1 MLVFVYTKISR
12 KLRENGGSTMKNL
25 KAVGIIGLAGFPSVK
40 SGDDLAELIIKTA
53 QNQGVSIEDGDVL
66 VVAQKIVS
74 KAEGRVFQLKNVKPS
89 EKAKKLA
96 ETTLKDPNFV
106 ELVLQASRKIVK
118 ASSDTLIVEN
128 ENGIICINAGIDKS
142 NVEGEDYYALLP
154 RDSDDS
160 ARRIRRKI
168 MGVTGKKVAVIISDT
183 YSRPFRKGQVE
194 FAIGI
199 AGINPFRDY
208 RGERDLYNYVLKVK
222 NIAVVDEI
230 AAAAELV
237 MGQGSEGIPVA
248 IVKNLDR
255 AELTEGYSIVDLF
268 ISKREDL
275 FNGTL

>member
-1 MLVFVYTKISR
+1 
-12 KLRENGGSTMKNL
+12 MKT
-25 KAVGIIGLAGFPSVK
+25 VSIIGLAVFPSVK
-40 SGDDLAELIIKTA
+40 GGDDLAELIVKTA
-53 QNQGVSIEDGDVL
+53 HKKGVSIEDGDIL

-89 EKAKKLA
+89 EKAKKIA

-106 ELVLQASRKIVK
+106 ERVMQASRKIVK
-118 ASSDTLIVEN
+118 ASSDTLIVET
-128 ENGIICINAGIDKS
+128 ENGILCINAGMDKS
-142 NVEGEDYYALLP
+142 NVEGEDSYALLP

-160 ARRIRRKI
+160 ARRIRQKI
-168 MGVTGKKVAVIISDT
+168 MEITGKKVAVIISDT

-208 RGERDLYNYVLKVK
+208 RGQEDLYNYVLKVK
-222 NIAVVDEI
+222 NIAIVDEI

-255 AELTEGYSIVDLF
+255 AELTEDCSINDLF
-268 ISKREDL
+268 ISKQEDL
-275 FNGTL
+275 FRGTL

>member
-1 MLVFVYTKISR
+1 
-12 KLRENGGSTMKNL
+12 MKNM
-25 KAVGIIGLAGFPSVK
+25 KTVSIIGLVDFPSVK
-40 SGDDLAELIIKTA
+40 NGDNLARLIIRTA
-53 QNQGVSIEDGDVL
+53 QKQGISIEDGDIL

-96 ETTLKDPNFV
+96 RTTLKDPNFV
-106 ELVLQASRKIVK
+106 ELVLQASRKVVK

-128 ENGIICINAGIDKS
+128 ENGLICINAGIDKS
-142 NVEGEDYYALLP
+142 NVQGEDSYALLP

-160 ARRIRRKI
+160 ARRIRQRI
-168 MGVTGKKVAVIISDT
+168 MELTGKQVAVIISDT

-199 AGINPFRDY
+199 AGIYPFRDY
-208 RGERDLYNYVLKVK
+208 RGEKDLYNYVLKVK
-222 NIAVVDEI
+222 NIAIVDEI

-248 IVKNLDR
+248 VVKNFSR
-255 AELTEGYSIVDLF
+255 VKLTEECSIKDLF
-268 ISKREDL
+268 ISKQEDL
-275 FNGTL
+275 FKGTL